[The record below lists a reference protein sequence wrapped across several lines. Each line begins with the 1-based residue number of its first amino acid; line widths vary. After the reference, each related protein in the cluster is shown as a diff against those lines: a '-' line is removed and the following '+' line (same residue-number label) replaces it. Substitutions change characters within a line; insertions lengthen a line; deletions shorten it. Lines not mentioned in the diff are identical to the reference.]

1 MRFDNIG
8 KICNHL
14 LFSEFN
20 KLMKEKMGE
29 NNTESSANIEWKQNK
44 DDEKYTRNSRRLD
57 LKKLAL
63 ADEKAQ
69 NKVDV
74 GLNRIKNNSPNL
86 RKMRAKIKEVFDED
100 EEDENSPILVFN
112 LENESSN
119 SSLVQSLKED
129 EKRKMQVEQT
139 LKNQTMQQTAGKME
153 AALRASKQTKE
164 LGLKKVDMKNINR
177 NMLNVTDEVKTF
189 SNIVKQHVKEKEKIE
204 VKKVSTYEDTK
215 DLVKGLRQIKQAKL
229 TANEL
234 INEKQAEKLKAEEL
248 IEIGKEKDDRK
259 AAKLIIKKTGRED
272 EKNKNKLPKDKVA
285 AQKDKVKAQKEL
297 SAILKQQNQKGDFD
311 GR

>member
-112 LENESSN
+112 L
-119 SSLVQSLKED
+119 
-129 EKRKMQVEQT
+129 
-139 LKNQTMQQTAGKME
+139 
-153 AALRASKQTKE
+153 
-164 LGLKKVDMKNINR
+164 
-177 NMLNVTDEVKTF
+177 
-189 SNIVKQHVKEKEKIE
+189 
-204 VKKVSTYEDTK
+204 
-215 DLVKGLRQIKQAKL
+215 
-229 TANEL
+229 
-234 INEKQAEKLKAEEL
+234 
-248 IEIGKEKDDRK
+248 
-259 AAKLIIKKTGRED
+259 
-272 EKNKNKLPKDKVA
+272 
-285 AQKDKVKAQKEL
+285 
-297 SAILKQQNQKGDFD
+297 
-311 GR
+311 

>member
-1 MRFDNIG
+1 
-8 KICNHL
+8 
-14 LFSEFN
+14 
-20 KLMKEKMGE
+20 
-29 NNTESSANIEWKQNK
+29 
-44 DDEKYTRNSRRLD
+44 
-57 LKKLAL
+57 
-63 ADEKAQ
+63 
-69 NKVDV
+69 
-74 GLNRIKNNSPNL
+74 
-86 RKMRAKIKEVFDED
+86 
-100 EEDENSPILVFN
+100 
-112 LENESSN
+112 
-119 SSLVQSLKED
+119 
-129 EKRKMQVEQT
+129 MQVEQT

-272 EKNKNKLPKDKVA
+272 EKNKNNLPKDKVA